1 MNIAILS
8 IKNRLIC
15 AIVILACLF
24 GGWKAYETMPRLEDP
39 DFTIRI
45 AQVITQYPGATP
57 LEVANEVTDKIE
69 TAIQQMPEVKEIRS
83 TSTAGLSV
91 ILVEVKFAFS
101 PDKESLATT
110 WTKLRNKVSE
120 AGAQMPPNAGQ
131 PFVNSDFGD
140 VYGIYYALT
149 GDGFSPRE
157 MSDYAKLVKTEL
169 LTIQGVGKV
178 AINGILSEAIYIELS
193 QEQIAESGASINQI
207 FDQLTK
213 QNSVTPSGSV
223 TLGNQRLIVQL
234 PPTQETVAAL
244 ENTVITVG
252 SSGRVIRL
260 RDIATVTRGYQDPPQ
275 LIMRYNGR
283 PALGIGVSVIT
294 TENVVQIGKL
304 ISKRLAELENSRPLG
319 LEIESFYNQ
328 GEIVETAV
336 QDFAVNVLLALIIVL
351 VVLTIFMGLKAA
363 LVIGGVLVL
372 TIAATLAVMQMTGIP
387 MHRISLGALIIA
399 LGMLVDNAIV
409 VTDGIV
415 IGIKQGQR
423 KIDVAADIVRRTWLP
438 LIGGTIVGIIA
449 FAPIGLAPGSTAEF
463 AGALF
468 WVILIS
474 LSFSWIFA
482 ITAAPLFADILF
494 KESSGEI
501 ETAKPDGVFIKA
513 YKSLIR
519 GVITARYLVI
529 ALMVGL
535 FAVSVIGFSYV
546 KPGFFPAST
555 TPQIVIDYTLPEGT
569 SLDQTN
575 ADMQVI
581 EDKLRTMD
589 GVNTV
594 STLVGG
600 GTLRYMLVYEP
611 ASSSSSSGQFL
622 LKVEDYNMID
632 AMIPDIQS
640 YLDANFPDAQA
651 KVWRFQLGPGGGSKI
666 AVRFTGPD
674 PVVLRGLAQQAKA
687 IMAKDP
693 DTISIKDDWRQPVRI
708 IEPILNETRARRLG
722 ITREDVSSALNIN
735 FSGRTVGVFREQ
747 DSLIPIIQ
755 RAPASE
761 RHGVDAIGTIQVPS
775 QVSGETIPLSQLVDE
790 FKTVWRDGKLL
801 RVNKVWAIT
810 AKADPGPNIL
820 SGDLFTRLRPQ
831 IEAIPL
837 PTGYKLKWKGEYGN
851 STEANGDLASAL
863 PMGLA
868 AMVFVVLMLFNA
880 IRQPLLIFLTLPL
893 AIIGVVFGLLVM
905 GTALEFMAIIG
916 VLSLSGLMLKNAI
929 VLVDQMDLEIRNGRP
944 RFDAIV
950 DSAASRVRPVMLG
963 AITTVLGVLP
973 LLSDAFFQSLA
984 VVLIYGLSFATA
996 LTLIVIPALYAIFFR
1011 VKTSERELG

>member
-15 AIVILACLF
+15 TIVILICLF

-83 TSTAGLSV
+83 TSTAGLS
-91 ILVEVKFAFS
+91 IIQVEIKFAFS
-101 PDKESLATT
+101 PDKKSLAGI

-131 PFVNSDFGD
+131 PLVNSDFGD

-178 AINGILSEAIYIELS
+178 AINDVLSEAIYIELS

-244 ENTVITVG
+244 ENTVISVG

-294 TENVVQIGKL
+294 TENVVRIGKL

-328 GEIVETAV
+328 GEIVETSV
-336 QDFAVNVLLALIIVL
+336 QDFAINVLIALVIVL
-351 VVLTIFMGLKAA
+351 VVLTLFMGLKAS

-409 VTDGIV
+409 VTDGIL
-415 IGIKQGQR
+415 IGVKQGQR

-449 FAPIGLAPGSTAEF
+449 FAPIGLAPGATAEF
-463 AGALF
+463 TGALF

-494 KESSGEI
+494 KEPSGTI
-501 ETAKPDGVFIKA
+501 EAAKPDGIFIKA
-513 YKSLIR
+513 YKNLIR
-519 GVITARYLVI
+519 GVIKTRYLVV

-535 FAVSVIGFSYV
+535 FAVSVVGFSYV

-555 TPQIVIDYTLPEGT
+555 TPQIVVDYALPEGT

-575 ADMQVI
+575 ADMRII
-581 EDKLRTMD
+581 EDKLRTLD
-589 GVNTV
+589 GVTTV
-594 STLVGG
+594 NTLVGG
-600 GTLRYMLVYEP
+600 GTLRYMLVYSPE
-611 ASSSSSSGQFL
+611 SSTSSYGQFL
-622 LKVEDYNMID
+622 LKVEDYAMID
-632 AMIPDIQS
+632 GMIPDIQS
-640 YLDANFPDAQA
+640 YIDANFPDAQA

-666 AVRFTGPD
+666 AVRFTGAD
-674 PVVLRGLAQQAKA
+674 PVVLRDLARQAKA

-693 DTISIKDDWRQPVRI
+693 DTISIKDNWRQPVRI
-708 IEPILNETRARRLG
+708 IEPVLNETRARRLG

-735 FSGRTVGVFREQ
+735 FSGRTVGIFREQ

-761 RHGVDAIGTIQVPS
+761 RLGVDAIGTIQVPS
-775 QVSGETIPLSQLVDE
+775 QISGKTVPLSQLVDG

-801 RVNKVWAIT
+801 RVNRVWAIT
-810 AKADPGPNIL
+810 AKADPGPHIL
-820 SGDLFTRLRPQ
+820 SSDLFTRLRPQ

-837 PTGYKLKWKGEYGN
+837 PTGYKLKWEGEFGD
-851 STEANGDLASAL
+851 SAEANGDLASTI

-868 AMVFVVLMLFNA
+868 AMVLVVLMLFNA

-905 GTALEFMAIIG
+905 GTPMEFMAIIG

-929 VLVDQMDLEIRNGRP
+929 VLVDQMDLEIRNGKP

-963 AITTVLGVLP
+963 AITTILGVTP
-973 LLSDAFFQSLA
+973 LLSDAFFRSLA
-984 VVLIYGLSFATA
+984 VVLIYGLSFATV
-996 LTLIVIPALYAIFFR
+996 LTLVVIPALYAIFFR